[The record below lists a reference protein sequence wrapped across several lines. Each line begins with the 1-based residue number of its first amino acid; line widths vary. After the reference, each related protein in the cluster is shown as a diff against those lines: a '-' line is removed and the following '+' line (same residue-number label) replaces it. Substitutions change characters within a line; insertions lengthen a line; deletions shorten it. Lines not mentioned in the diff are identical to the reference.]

1 LFGKNVRLAL
11 ISLEYISLSFSLI
24 LVFVS
29 VEFLKDGEHP
39 VPGSLQAPE
48 HNPACPLEQ
57 FVA

>member
-1 LFGKNVRLAL
+1 MCGLRSF
-11 ISLEYISLSFSLI
+11 SLEYVSLSFSLV
-24 LVFVS
+24 LVFVG

>member
-1 LFGKNVRLAL
+1 MQRSNLRMYP
-11 ISLEYISLSFSLI
+11 IFSLV
-24 LVFVS
+24 LVG

-48 HNPACPLEQ
+48 HNQACSLEQ